1 MAEVQGTGG
10 EFEILVAGAAQLGV
24 ELDDGQARGLLA
36 YLDLIYQW
44 NRSAGLTSISRSQA
58 VRLHLLDSLSLLD
71 LLQGYSE
78 LADLGS
84 GAGLPGIPLALVRPD
99 LGVVLVEI
107 RERKCSFLA
116 EASRRL
122 GLANVE
128 VVRMNAHSLADSGRR
143 FEAVCGR
150 AFLPLPALAALGLG
164 LLKPGGSLLLMC
176 GPAGSGMGEEIKAA
190 NPGSRITQE
199 RRLRLPG
206 GTERR
211 CLLKFSGPARTC
223 FT

>member
-1 MAEVQGTGG
+1 
-10 EFEILVAGAAQLGV
+10 LGV
-24 ELDDGQARGLLA
+24 ELDDGQASGLLA

-44 NRSAGLTSISRSQA
+44 NRSAGLTSISRPQA
-58 VRLHLLDSLSLLD
+58 VRLHLLDSLSLLE
-71 LLQGYSE
+71 LLRGSSE

-84 GAGLPGIPLALVRPD
+84 GAGLPGIPLALARPD

-116 EASRRL
+116 EARRRL

-128 VVRMNAHSLADSGRR
+128 VARMDAHSLASSGRR

-150 AFLPLPALAALGLG
+150 AFLPLPSMATLGLG
-164 LLKPGGSLLLMC
+164 LLKPGGCLLLMC
-176 GPAGSGMGEEIKAA
+176 GPDGNAMGEEIKAA
-190 NPGSRITQE
+190 NPGSRILQE

-211 CLLKFSGPARTC
+211 CLLKLGPARTC